1 MTAALYVEADTIYR
15 QLGLDCWDSDR
26 DARAFAGPG
35 PVVAHPPCKRWGRY
49 WGGGPSAKVKRKLG
63 DDGGCFAHALWAV
76 RTFGGVIEHPE
87 ASHAWAWFGLRRPPI
102 DGGWVMADDLGG
114 YTCCVEQGK
123 YGHRARKLTWLY
135 VFGVEREDLPELD
148 WGRSPA
154 GSYSR
159 LDKGFHS
166 KEERAAAADV
176 AVRARLSPKENLA
189 TPRAF
194 AEMLVGIASLAKV
207 V

>member
-1 MTAALYVEADTIYR
+1 
-15 QLGLDCWDSDR
+15 
-26 DARAFAGPG
+26 
-35 PVVAHPPCKRWGRY
+35 
-49 WGGGPSAKVKRKLG
+49 
-63 DDGGCFAHALWAV
+63 
-76 RTFGGVIEHPE
+76 
-87 ASHAWAWFGLRRPPI
+87 
-102 DGGWVMADDLGG
+102 MADDLGG

-135 VFGVEREDLPELD
+135 VFGVEPEDLPELD
-148 WGRSPA
+148 WGRSPV

-194 AEMLVGIASLAKV
+194 AELLAGIASLAKPDPAV
-207 V
+207 SDDRPACRLYEPAWRSLRGPSGRRGGT